1 MHLGCN
7 LRSDLEGGILRRP
20 DIPAVLSKLSA
31 SSNPVE
37 VIRDLV
43 LRTGGFWQDTEE
55 ASGLFEIQL
64 EGIMGLGSSAQ
75 AAVEDWV
82 IQARRTKV
90 EDLRVALEEG

>member
-1 MHLGCN
+1 
-7 LRSDLEGGILRRP
+7 LEGGIVRRP

-64 EGIMGLGSSAQ
+64 AGITGLGSSAQ

>member
-1 MHLGCN
+1 M
-7 LRSDLEGGILRRP
+7 RRP
-20 DIPAVLSKLSA
+20 DIPAVLSKLAA

-43 LRTGGFWQDTEE
+43 LRAGGFWQDTVE

-64 EGIMGLGSSAQ
+64 AGITGLGSSAQ

-90 EDLRVALEEG
+90 EDLRVALQEG

>member
-1 MHLGCN
+1 M
-7 LRSDLEGGILRRP
+7 RRP

-43 LRTGGFWQDTEE
+43 LRTCGFWQDTEE

-64 EGIMGLGSSAQ
+64 AGITGLGSSAQ

>member
-1 MHLGCN
+1 
-7 LRSDLEGGILRRP
+7 LEGGILRRP
-20 DIPAVLSKLSA
+20 DIPAVLSKLAA

-43 LRTGGFWQDTEE
+43 LRTGGFWHDTVE
-55 ASGLFEIQL
+55 ASGLFEIHL
-64 EGIMGLGSSAQ
+64 AGITGLGSSAQ